1 MESME
6 STESITYPPP
16 VDTSYTTLSNL
27 FSETRR
33 KKIQCKPELIMESL
47 QRFYSSHP
55 DIAKIFPYIR
65 GTSSISLRIIDWF
78 VTKFSRK
85 NFTTYQHNGQS
96 VIVYKSYKGQLDA
109 YNKIFFDTNCRRER
123 IAFSIEGQEEPL
135 ITTIGQ
141 LNFFR
146 WALEIGLI
154 DYIETNIS
162 DIKSGYNQYL
172 KETNI
177 IQRQTAST
185 TQNSVESTASTVSSA
200 SASASTAPVS
210 GSGSG
215 SGHVESGS
223 GINIYTTGK
232 IDGMPPI
239 SINTIVKPFNGGMTR
254 RRRTKQIESSL
265 KQLQISNSPE
275 GISLSFR

>member
-6 STESITYPPP
+6 TAETITYPPT

-85 NFTTYQHNGQS
+85 NFTTYTHNEQS

-154 DYIETNIS
+154 DYIEANIA

-177 IQRQTAST
+177 IQRQTASS
-185 TQNSVESTASTVSSA
+185 TQNSVESTASTA
-200 SASASTAPVS
+200 SAGAGQSSSTAPVN
-210 GSGSG
+210 
-215 SGHVESGS
+215 SGS

-239 SINTIVKPFNGGMTR
+239 SINTVVKPFNGGMTR

-275 GISLSFR
+275 GVSLSFR